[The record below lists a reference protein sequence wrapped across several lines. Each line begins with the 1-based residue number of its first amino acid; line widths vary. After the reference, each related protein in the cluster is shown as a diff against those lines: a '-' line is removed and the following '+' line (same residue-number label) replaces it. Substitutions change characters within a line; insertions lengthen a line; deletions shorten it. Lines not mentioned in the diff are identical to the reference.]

1 MKLPTVGYQVIHP
14 KHGRLAITHWREIK
28 GRRVYFSG
36 MIRLGDLD
44 EVLPM
49 VVDMIIS
56 PAPVKTSCRLTIDLS
71 KELFDAISEAC
82 VKTNLTKAQY
92 IRNAL
97 EVLNLL
103 SDEAGSKIFVHNN
116 GKTVELLIPGISKR
130 K

>member
-14 KHGRLAITHWREIK
+14 KHGRMTITHWREAK

-49 VVDMIIS
+49 VVDVIIK
-56 PAPVKTSCRLTIDLS
+56 PAPVKTSCHLTIDLS
-71 KELFDAISEAC
+71 KELFDATSEAC
-82 VKTNLTKAQY
+82 VKNNLSKAQY
-92 IRNAL
+92 IRTAL
-97 EVLNLL
+97 EVLNTL
-103 SDEAGSKIFVHNN
+103 SEVGSKIFVRNNN
-116 GKTVELLIPGISKR
+116 GETTELFIPGISKR